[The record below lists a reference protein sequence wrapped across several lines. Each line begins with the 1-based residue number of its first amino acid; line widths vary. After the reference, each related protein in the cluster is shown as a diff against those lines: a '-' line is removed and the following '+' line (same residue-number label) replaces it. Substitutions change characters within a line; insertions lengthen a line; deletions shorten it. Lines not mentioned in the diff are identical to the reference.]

1 MGKTVAELVIRA
13 NEKAGTEEKS
23 GKVAYIGVTKEDK
36 AVGVSREEGF
46 RAGLKSA
53 GVELEE
59 AYTRKAEFT
68 MDSGYHAALDL
79 LGAHPDIQIIS
90 VLRIRLRLEPLR
102 RCWLTEKNRF
112 PGLRQRPE

>member
-1 MGKTVAELVIRA
+1 MAELVIRA
-13 NEKAGTEEKS
+13 NGKAGTEEKS

-59 AYTRKAEFT
+59 AYTRKAEFP
-68 MDSGYHAALDL
+68 MDSGYTL
-79 LGAHPDIQIIS
+79 LWICWARIRIFRSFP
-90 VLRIRLRLEPLR
+90 VLRIRLRLGPLR

-112 PGLRQRPE
+112 PGLRQRPG